1 MRIVA
6 DENIESEI
14 IDHLRSLNFEVYCIR
29 ESSSGINDEEVLKEA
44 NKEGSIL
51 LTSDKDFGELIYR
64 MKLISSGVIFLR
76 LNDVPVSEKSSILST
91 VLATHIEKLPNSF
104 TVINKTSIRI
114 RKLK

>member
-6 DENIESEI
+6 DENIEAEI
-14 IDHLRSLNFEVYCIR
+14 IDYLRSLDFEVYSIR
-29 ESSSGINDEEVLKEA
+29 ESSSGVNDEEVLREA

-76 LNDVPVSEKSSILST
+76 LNDVNTVEKSSILSK
-91 VLATHIEKLPNSF
+91 VLESHIEKLPHSF
-104 TVINKTSIRI
+104 TVINKTSVRI

>member
-6 DENIESEI
+6 DENIEVEI
-14 IDHLRSLNFEVYCIR
+14 IDYLRSLNFEVYSIR
-29 ESSSGINDEEVLKEA
+29 ESSPGINDEEVLKEA

-76 LNDVPVSEKSSILST
+76 LNDVITSEKSSILSK
-91 VLATHIEKLPNSF
+91 VLESHIEKLPNSF
-104 TVINKTSIRI
+104 TVINKTSVRI